1 MTKPDQNSAITAR
14 TEVADTTQQSLMRTL
29 LRNKDGLTVQ
39 ALAQILDVSRNAVR
53 QHLTSLERDGFVT
66 KGRTQ
71 PSGGRPEQL
80 YVLTSHGSEQFP
92 RQYSWFSELL
102 LQLLQA
108 QPGDTSLDDK
118 LAEMGCTVA
127 ASLAT
132 RLTGAPGSTERVA
145 AIAEIMRELGYD
157 AVPKTES
164 GEPVIEAH
172 NCVFHKL
179 AAKNPEVCSFDIAL
193 LSTASGSRV
202 EHRTCMVRG
211 GDACR
216 FRFAAAGA
224 AGDSSQHQAQKKI
237 ESR

>member
-1 MTKPDQNSAITAR
+1 MNVPA
-14 TEVADTTQQSLMRTL
+14 EPADSTQQSLLRTL

-39 ALAQILDVSRNAVR
+39 ALAHTLDVSRNAVR

-80 YVLTSHGSEQFP
+80 YVLTAEGSEQFP

-108 QPGDTSLDDK
+108 QPGDSSLDQK
-118 LAEMGCTVA
+118 LADMGRTVA
-127 ASLAT
+127 ASLAA
-132 RLTGAPGSTERVA
+132 RLTGEPGSAERIA
-145 AIAEIMRELGYD
+145 AIAQIMRELGYD
-157 AVPKTES
+157 AVPKIEN

-179 AAKNPEVCSFDIAL
+179 AAKSPEVCSFDIAL
-193 LSTASGSRV
+193 LSAASGSPV

-216 FRFAAAGA
+216 FRFAAESA
-224 AGDSSQHQAQKKI
+224 ARPTGDCIDPPSSARKI
-237 ESR
+237 AASR

>member
-1 MTKPDQNSAITAR
+1 MAVPLEA
-14 TEVADTTQQSLMRTL
+14 ADSTQQSLLRTL

-39 ALAQILDVSRNAVR
+39 ALAQMLDVSRNAVR
-53 QHLTSLERDGFVT
+53 QHLTSLERDGLVT

-80 YVLTSHGSEQFP
+80 YVLTSEGSEQFP

-108 QPGDTSLDDK
+108 QPGDSSLDDK
-118 LAEMGCTVA
+118 LAEMGRTVA

-132 RLTGAPGSTERVA
+132 RLTGEPGSAARLA
-145 AIAEIMRELGYD
+145 AIADIMRELGYD
-157 AVPKTES
+157 AVPKTAN
-164 GEPVIEAH
+164 GERVIEAH

-179 AAKNPEVCSFDIAL
+179 AMKSPEVCSFDIAL
-193 LSTASGSRV
+193 LSAASGSPV

-216 FRFAAAGA
+216 FRFGGENAAATPKGERN
-224 AGDSSQHQAQKKI
+224 DPQSSPKKTDA
-237 ESR
+237 SR